1 MLNKGEKTGTS
12 HASSQKER
20 ARVTTSRLFTWFIHF
35 IIARGNVTIDHID
48 ILLIGHTK
56 LRHRPQD
63 ISELAMSVT
72 KNHNPTSQITLSYAL
87 LKCHS
92 VIPFKTGKRKKI
104 SPESLGKAGR
114 SILNLRK
121 EWKLR
126 DWGYRSLMVIGGNSK
141 FWFGKYQSCF
151 ILTPTYT
158 VVVQKHLTCNNTKQ
172 PAKSYQD
179 HTMIQK

>member
-1 MLNKGEKTGTS
+1 MIAPIHHDYCIIGILQHDGQEEDKNLGRPIAPVCLAALEAQNFTFLRNMLNKGEKTGTS
-12 HASSQKER
+12 HASSQKEW
-20 ARVTTSRLFTWFIHF
+20 ARVTTSHLFTWFIHF

-92 VIPFKTGKRKKI
+92 VIPFKTGKRKKYLQNLWAKPAGPFSI
-104 SPESLGKAGR
+104 SEK
-114 SILNLRK
+114 N
-121 EWKLR
+121 ER
-126 DWGYRSLMVIGGNSK
+126 D
-141 FWFGKYQSCF
+141 
-151 ILTPTYT
+151 
-158 VVVQKHLTCNNTKQ
+158 
-172 PAKSYQD
+172 
-179 HTMIQK
+179 